1 LAAIEGAKPTRG
13 LRVLETRRA
22 RELRRLSPAA
32 ERILWARLKNRGL
45 QGAKFVRSEPIDP
58 YIADFACR
66 SAKLVVEIDGA
77 THSTDEE
84 RAHDRRRTAF
94 LEAQGYRVV
103 RFSNQQVYEDF
114 AAIVDEIARVL
125 AKPAR

>member
-1 LAAIEGAKPTRG
+1 MRG

-94 LEAQGYRVV
+94 LEAQG
-103 RFSNQQVYEDF
+103 
-114 AAIVDEIARVL
+114 
-125 AKPAR
+125 

>member
-1 LAAIEGAKPTRG
+1 MRG
-13 LRVLETRRA
+13 LRLLETRRA

-32 ERILWARLKNRGL
+32 ERILWSRLKNRGL
-45 QGAKFVRSEPIDP
+45 QGVKFVRSEPIGP
-58 YIADFACR
+58 YFADFTCR

-84 RAHDRRRTAF
+84 IAHDKRRTAF

-103 RFSNQQVYEDF
+103 RFSNQQVYENVG
-114 AAIVDEIARVL
+114 AIVDEIARALSEL
-125 AKPAR
+125 AR